1 MASPTPAAGGIVI
14 PAIVMASL
22 RGTPN
27 YSTLPLNVP
36 LRLTASSTVFTHAG
50 GAGSS
55 AAATGFSTGVLETT
69 RAARSEV
76 ASCQD

>member
-1 MASPTPAAGGIVI
+1 
-14 PAIVMASL
+14 L
-22 RGTPN
+22 RP
-27 YSTLPLNVP
+27 
-36 LRLTASSTVFTHAG
+36 TASSTVFTHAG

-55 AAATGFSTGVLETT
+55 AAATGFSTGALETT